1 LSQLFFTNSHLNSLQ
16 VIDGVLR
23 LVKALKL
30 FTFQDIDKRRQRERE
45 IGENEGGA

>member
-1 LSQLFFTNSHLNSLQ
+1 LSQLFFTNSHQ

>member
-1 LSQLFFTNSHLNSLQ
+1 LSQLFFTNSHLNSQ